1 MCLSCIYRGRP
12 CEPLLQLYVYI
23 TKDRVVQLCLRP
35 ILRRRNL
42 KTEVSLWKRIKCFP
56 SALHRRNLK
65 TPQSPVILD
74 FRLRPENS
82 GNHMIIVA
90 PSFTKSCV
98 FKMFSVHTKTRSQR
112 FQISPVWFSVFEKL
126 RFRDGLAWTVG
137 LTEEIKLRFQIPR
150 RCEDGAKDQSF

>member
-56 SALHRRNLK
+56 SALDRRNLK

-74 FRLRPENS
+74 SYLKKKKNRARKSHDHREVIVLKNLRFRNAFCPHENEKPAFSNSS
-82 GNHMIIVA
+82 GLM
-90 PSFTKSCV
+90 
-98 FKMFSVHTKTRSQR
+98 
-112 FQISPVWFSVFEKL
+112 SVFVKL
-126 RFRDGLAWTVG
+126 CFRDGLVWTVG
-137 LTEEIKLRFQIPR
+137 LTVEIKLRFQIPPPSV
-150 RCEDGAKDQSF
+150 EWT

>member
-74 FRLRPENS
+74 LYLKKKKKS
-82 GNHMIIVA
+82 GKEITWSSWGHRFEK
-90 PSFTKSCV
+90 PSFSKCFLSTWKRKTGV
-98 FKMFSVHTKTRSQR
+98 FKF
-112 FQISPVWFSVFEKL
+112 L
-126 RFRDGLAWTVG
+126 RFDERFRKALFSWRISLDG
-137 LTEEIKLRFQIPR
+137 RPNR
-150 RCEDGAKDQSF
+150 RNKAAFSNSSTQRRVDVA